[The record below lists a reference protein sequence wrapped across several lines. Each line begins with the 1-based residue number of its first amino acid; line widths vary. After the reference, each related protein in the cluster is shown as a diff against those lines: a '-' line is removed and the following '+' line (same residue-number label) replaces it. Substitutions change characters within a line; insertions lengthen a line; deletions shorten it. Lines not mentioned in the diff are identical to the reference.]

1 MLTERQRE
9 VVNAMYEAIR
19 ARRCGYI
26 TGRTEIQEGSQK
38 QKDLGNHILYCSFR
52 IDDKLS
58 PKEIEQYFVEP
69 ALLALEKSVAEDRE
83 ARRYYKYYLNT
94 AYLEKYDAYAIL
106 LVPAPIVCEAMENG
120 V

>member
-9 VVNAMYEAIR
+9 VVNVIYEAIR

-26 TGRTEIQEGSQK
+26 TGRTEIDEGSEK
-38 QKDLGNHILYCSFR
+38 QTQLGNHILYCSFK
-52 IDDKLS
+52 IQDNLTPD
-58 PKEIEQYFVEP
+58 EIRQYFVEP
-69 ALLALEKSVAEDRE
+69 AMLALEKSVAEDRE